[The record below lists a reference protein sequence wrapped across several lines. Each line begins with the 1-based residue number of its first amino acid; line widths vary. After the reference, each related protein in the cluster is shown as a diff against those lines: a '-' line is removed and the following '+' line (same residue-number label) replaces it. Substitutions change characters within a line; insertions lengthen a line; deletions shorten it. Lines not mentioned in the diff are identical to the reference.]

1 MSATRFSITP
11 ESQSLS
17 ICGPLFIAEE
27 TEAPEGKGLEDGHMA
42 GQGCSEEC
50 RRCLTSM
57 GEGGGAVFGPVTV
70 WRGALPKLLR
80 PTMCAPPQKAMGE
93 NSIPQASPQ
102 PLSDPRRGSL
112 RWVAATGSTRSCSMQ
127 RTYASSPQRPGS
139 PISAPVG

>member
-42 GQGCSEEC
+42 GQGCSEKC

-57 GEGGGAVFGPVTV
+57 GEGGGGSFWTCDSLERGPSQAAQAHHVCSSSE
-70 WRGALPKLLR
+70 GHGGELHPPSLP
-80 PTMCAPPQKAMGE
+80 
-93 NSIPQASPQ
+93 S
-102 PLSDPRRGSL
+102 
-112 RWVAATGSTRSCSMQ
+112 ATE
-127 RTYASSPQRPGS
+127 
-139 PISAPVG
+139 